1 MIWSLF
7 GTAVHNILEHG
18 KDSSHVVE
26 ERLHISYNGWNISGA
41 IDLQEI
47 TPEGIVLSDYKVTGA
62 WSVMNEKDDWHNQL
76 NIYAWMVETIKKV
89 PVVKAQIVAI
99 IRDWSARDAAT
110 RENYPPSPVAVI
122 DIPVW
127 SLAEREAYI
136 NKRLDMHNQAY
147 FATETGG
154 DLPLCDESDMWE
166 KPTLYAVKK
175 DGGVRAKSVHKTKE
189 DAEQALQNLKG
200 YVLEVREGE
209 RTRCKSYCPVS
220 SFCSQY
226 KEYLNQP
233 D

>member
-1 MIWSLF
+1 
-7 GTAVHNILEHG
+7 
-18 KDSSHVVE
+18 
-26 ERLHISYNGWNISGA
+26 
-41 IDLQEI
+41 
-47 TPEGIVLSDYKVTGA
+47 
-62 WSVMNEKDDWHNQL
+62 
-76 NIYAWMVETIKKV
+76 
-89 PVVKAQIVAI
+89 
-99 IRDWSARDAAT
+99 
-110 RENYPPSPVAVI
+110 
-122 DIPVW
+122 
-127 SLAEREAYI
+127 
-136 NKRLDMHNQAY
+136 
-147 FATETGG
+147 
-154 DLPLCDESDMWE
+154 MWE